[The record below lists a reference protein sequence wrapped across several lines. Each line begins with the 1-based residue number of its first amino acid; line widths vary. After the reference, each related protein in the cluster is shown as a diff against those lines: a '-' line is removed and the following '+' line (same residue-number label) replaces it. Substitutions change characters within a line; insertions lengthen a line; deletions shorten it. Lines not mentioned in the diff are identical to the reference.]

1 MRILKD
7 GDKSQAVCPH
17 CKRLRDTTYRY
28 DKYSVPDQ
36 KGKSIDN
43 VLQGFCDICGSLA
56 AIPAQSS
63 PKIRLELR
71 KNDTH
76 VEARV
81 TPPLEDVLFAVSS
94 MIRVEP
100 QLTMRM
106 LINFFSQEWMQNP
119 SSFKSQLKS
128 PIRKGL
134 LLGKASC
141 RVSSK
146 MDVLTL
152 EALNRVQERLQ
163 VSRTELFKAVL
174 IEAGIDL
181 VERSNSATAKRFFKA
196 ASLLGSLDDRAM
208 TSSSRT
214 SSI

>member
-7 GDKSQAVCPH
+7 GDKSQAICPR
-17 CKRLRDTTYRY
+17 CKRLRDITYRY

-36 KGKSIDN
+36 NGKSIDN
-43 VLQGFCDICGSLA
+43 VLQGFCDVCGSLA

-71 KNDTH
+71 KNDMH

-81 TPPLEDVLFAVSS
+81 PPPLEDVLFAVSS

-100 QLTMRM
+100 QLTFRM

-119 SSFKSQLKS
+119 GSFKSQLKS
-128 PIRKGL
+128 PVRKML
-134 LLGKASC
+134 LLGKSTC

-146 MDVLTL
+146 MDAVTL
-152 EALNRVQERLQ
+152 EGLNRVQEKLR

-174 IEAGIDL
+174 VEAGIDL
-181 VERSNSATAKRFFKA
+181 VERSNSPTAKRFFKA
-196 ASLLGSLDDRAM
+196 ASLLGSL
-208 TSSSRT
+208 
-214 SSI
+214 